1 VEIGKKLPSYDVFP
15 ALVGGVAINTPTLRT
30 PKPQTT
36 APVLASSTPGTF
48 PLSTP
53 TAFPSITHVRE
64 DSNLRHSRHGS
75 SSSLQASSPSALL
88 PSLITT
94 SSILEIPSNSKTQ
107 VDREALQAVADA
119 VQIAPVVWDMLEEA
133 LEDVL
138 ASNADIRQSL
148 ERARDVTTRLSHLA
162 RAASSWDRAAD
173 KTILREDA
181 HLFLKAVVQI
191 SNIIKTYGSS
201 RSISSTLRSNMVKL
215 TNSTEDF
222 AILLHVSSFS
232 PSSQGV
238 LGISSTQNAFYM
250 PEDNRLGSSLSRS
263 RSAQPVPTTK
273 HPPASHDVPHS
284 ALPSASFK
292 IPNVRRLRGAL
303 EARNDNS
310 DRG

>member
-1 VEIGKKLPSYDVFP
+1 MCCP
-15 ALVGGVAINTPTLRT
+15 PTLISDT
-30 PKPQTT
+30 
-36 APVLASSTPGTF
+36 
-48 PLSTP
+48 
-53 TAFPSITHVRE
+53 
-64 DSNLRHSRHGS
+64 
-75 SSSLQASSPSALL
+75 
-88 PSLITT
+88 
-94 SSILEIPSNSKTQ
+94 
-107 VDREALQAVADA
+107 
-119 VQIAPVVWDMLEEA
+119 
-133 LEDVL
+133 
-138 ASNADIRQSL
+138 L
-148 ERARDVTTRLSHLA
+148 ERARDVTIRLSHLA

-201 RSISSTLRSNMVKL
+201 RSMSSTLRSNMVKL
-215 TNSTEDF
+215 TNSTEEF

-232 PSSQGV
+232 PSSPGV
-238 LGISSTQNAFYM
+238 LSISPAQNVFYM

-273 HPPASHDVPHS
+273 HPPAYDVPHS

-310 DRG
+310 EPG